1 MHAPHPARHAELLC
15 HFFETM
21 KKLQKVIIVGGV
33 AGGASCAT
41 RLRRLDERA
50 SITIYDR
57 GPFVSFANCGLP
69 YHVGGVIPNEAS
81 LLLASPQLFH
91 DRFCIGVQVHH
102 EVVSI
107 QREAKTVTVKNLLTG
122 EQFEDTYDSLVLSP
136 GAAPLKP
143 DLPGLDLPGVFTV
156 RTIPDTREIRGWIAK
171 TKAKHAV
178 VAGGGFIGLEMAEN
192 LRHLGLEVTLV
203 QNGPQVMISMDAEMV
218 TPLHAHLEKHG
229 IQLQLNTPL
238 TGVAQNGSKLLVN
251 DRIETDL
258 VILGLGVRPE
268 TSLAKAAGL
277 TLGKRGGISVD
288 MQMRTSDPAIFA
300 IGDAVEVHDLITDT
314 DILLALAGPAN
325 RQGRIAAD
333 VIAGRD
339 STFRGVQGTAICGLF
354 DLAAAQTGATEKSLM
369 RAGISNY
376 EKVYL
381 HPKHHVGY
389 YPGAQTLHLKLLFS
403 KPDGRILG
411 MQAVGTTD
419 VARKV
424 DVVSALIQKD
434 GTVFDLEE
442 AELCYAPQFG
452 AAKDALNYAG
462 FIAANHLRGD
472 LPLSQW
478 STLPADAFLLD
489 VRDDDEFAE
498 GHAAGAVNIPL
509 NDLRSRMEE
518 LPTGK
523 PVHVYCGVGQRAYYA
538 VRLLMQHG
546 IDARDI
552 SGGWITA
559 GMAGAA

>member
-1 MHAPHPARHAELLC
+1 
-15 HFFETM
+15 M
-21 KKLQKVIIVGGV
+21 KKPLKVIIVGGV
-33 AGGASCAT
+33 AGGASCAA

-50 SITIYDR
+50 SITVYDR

-91 DRFCIGVQVHH
+91 DRFRIGVQVHH
-102 EVVSI
+102 EVTAI
-107 QREAKTVTVKNLLTG
+107 HRESKTVTVKNLLTG
-122 EQFEDTYDSLVLSP
+122 ESFEDSYDALVLSP

-171 TKAKHAV
+171 TNAKHAV

-203 QNGPQVMISMDAEMV
+203 QNGPQVMISMDSEMV

-354 DLAAAQTGATEKSLM
+354 DLAVAQTGATEKSLK
-369 RAGISNY
+369 RTGITDY

-478 STLPADAFLLD
+478 DALPADAFLLD

-498 GHAAGAVNIPL
+498 GHADGAVNIPL
-509 NDLRSRMEE
+509 PQLRDRLAE
-518 LPTGK
+518 LPENK
-523 PVHVYCGVGQRAYYA
+523 PLHVYCGVGQRAYYA
-538 VRLLMQHG
+538 VRLLLQHG
-546 IDARDI
+546 FDARDI

-559 GMAGAA
+559 GMVGVNVPASR

>member
-1 MHAPHPARHAELLC
+1 MSSA
-15 HFFETM
+15 
-21 KKLQKVIIVGGV
+21 KKIIIVGGV
-33 AGGASCAT
+33 AGGASCAA

-50 SITIYDR
+50 SITVYDR

-91 DRFCIGVQVHH
+91 DRFRIGMQVHH
-102 EVVSI
+102 EVVAI
-107 QREAKTVTVKNLLTG
+107 DRESKTVTVKNLLTG
-122 EQFEDTYDSLVLSP
+122 ESFEDRYDSLVLSP

-143 DLPGLDLPGVFTV
+143 QLPGLDLPGVFTV

-218 TPLHAHLEKHG
+218 TPLHTHLEKNG
-229 IQLQLNTPL
+229 VQLKLNTPL
-238 TGVAQNGSKLLVN
+238 TGVAQRGEKFVVNGS
-251 DRIETDL
+251 IETDL

-268 TSLAKAAGL
+268 TTLAKAAGL

-288 MQMRTSDPAIFA
+288 AQMRTSDAAIFA
-300 IGDAVEVHDLITDT
+300 IGDAVEVRDLITDT

-339 STFRGVQGTAICGLF
+339 SKFRGVQGTAICGLF
-354 DLAAAQTGATEKSLM
+354 DLAVAQTGATEKSLK
-369 RAGISNY
+369 RTGITDY

-424 DVVSALIQKD
+424 DVVSALIQKG

-478 STLPADAFLLD
+478 NALPEDAFLLD
-489 VRDDDEFAE
+489 VRDEDEFAE
-498 GHAAGAVNIPL
+498 GHADSAVNIPL
-509 NDLRSRMEE
+509 PQLRDRLAE
-518 LPTGK
+518 LPENK
-523 PVHVYCGVGQRAYYA
+523 PLHVYCGVGQRAYYA
-538 VRLLMQHG
+538 VRLLLQHG
-546 IDARDI
+546 FEAHDI

-559 GMAGAA
+559 GMMGAASNSP

>member
-1 MHAPHPARHAELLC
+1 MNPP
-15 HFFETM
+15 
-21 KKLQKVIIVGGV
+21 KKVIIVGGV
-33 AGGASCAT
+33 AGGASCAA
-41 RLRRLDERA
+41 RLRRHDETA
-50 SITIYDR
+50 HITVYDR

-69 YHVGGVIPNEAS
+69 YHVGGVIPEEAS

-91 DRFCIGVQVHH
+91 DRFRIDVKIHH

-107 QREAKTVTVKNLLTG
+107 QRETKTVTVRNVLTG
-122 EQFEDTYDSLVLSP
+122 ESFDDSYDSLVLSP

-156 RTIPDTREIRGWIAK
+156 RNIPDARDIRQWISN
-171 TKAKHAV
+171 TQAKHAV

-192 LRHLGLEVTLV
+192 LRHLGIEVTLI
-203 QNGPQVMISMDAEMV
+203 QSGPQVMISMDVEMV
-218 TPLHAHLEKHG
+218 TPLHDHLRKNG
-229 IQLQLNTPL
+229 IQLLLDTPL
-238 TGVAQNGSKLLVN
+238 TGITQGTGKLVVN
-251 DRIETDL
+251 NEIQTDL

-268 TSLAKAAGL
+268 TSLAKNAGL
-277 TLGKRGGISVD
+277 AIGKRGGIAVNS
-288 MQMRTSDPAIFA
+288 QMRTSDPAIYA
-300 IGDAVEVHDLITDT
+300 IGDAVEVHDLLTHT

-333 VIAGRD
+333 VIAGRN
-339 STFRGVQGTAICGLF
+339 SSFRGVQGTSICGLF
-354 DLAAAQTGATEKSLM
+354 DLTVAQTGATEKALKRS
-369 RAGISNY
+369 GITDY

-389 YPGAQTLHLKLLFS
+389 YPGAQTLHLKLIFS

-424 DVVSALIQKD
+424 DVVSALIQKN

-452 AAKDALNYAG
+452 AAKDALNHAG
-462 FIAANHLRGD
+462 FIASNHLRGD

-478 STLPADAFLLD
+478 NNLPDSAFLLD
-489 VRDDDEFAE
+489 VRDEDEFAE
-498 GHAAGAVNIPL
+498 GHAEGAINIPL
-509 NDLRSRMEE
+509 LQLRDRLSE
-518 LPTGK
+518 LPASGK
-523 PVHVYCGVGQRAYYA
+523 IHAYCGVGQRAYYA
-538 VRLLMQHG
+538 VRMLLQRG
-546 IDARDI
+546 YDASDV

-559 GMAGAA
+559 SMTP

>member
-1 MHAPHPARHAELLC
+1 
-15 HFFETM
+15 M
-21 KKLQKVIIVGGV
+21 KKPLKTIIVGGV
-33 AGGASCAT
+33 AGGASCAA
-41 RLRRLDERA
+41 RLRRLNEHA
-50 SITIYDR
+50 SITVYDR

-91 DRFCIGVQVHH
+91 DRFRIDVRVHH

-107 QREAKTVTVKNLLTG
+107 QREAKTVTVRNLLIGT
-122 EQFEDTYDSLVLSP
+122 EFEDAYDVLVLSP

-143 DLPGLDLPGVFTV
+143 ELPGLDLPGVFTV

-171 TKAKHAV
+171 TNAKHAV

-192 LRHLGLEVTLV
+192 LRHLGLEVILV
-203 QNGPQVMISMDAEMV
+203 QSGPQVMMPMDKEMV
-218 TPLHAHLEKHG
+218 APLHAHLEQHG
-229 IQLQLNTPL
+229 VQLRLNTAL
-238 TGVAQNGSKLLVN
+238 TGVAQSGGKLRVN
-251 DRIETDL
+251 DAIETDL

-277 TLGKRGGISVD
+277 RIGQRGGIAVD
-288 MQMRTSDPAIFA
+288 AHLRTSDPSILA
-300 IGDAVEVHDLITDT
+300 IGDAVEVRDVITGT
-314 DILLALAGPAN
+314 NMLLALAGPAN

-339 STFRGVQGTAICGLF
+339 SAFRGVQGTAICGVF
-354 DLAAAQTGATEKSLM
+354 DLAVAQTGATEKSLR
-369 RAGISNY
+369 RAGITEY

-389 YPGAQTLHLKLLFS
+389 YPGAQTLHLKLLFA
-403 KPDGRILG
+403 KQDGRILG

-419 VARKV
+419 VARKI
-424 DVVSALIQKD
+424 DVVSALIQKG

-472 LPLSQW
+472 LPLAHW
-478 STLPADAFLLD
+478 DALPEGAFLLD
-489 VRDDDEFAE
+489 VRDEDEFADS
-498 GHAAGAVNIPL
+498 HAAGAVNIPL
-509 NDLRSRMEE
+509 PQLRDRLTE
-518 LPTGK
+518 LPRGK
-523 PVHVYCGVGQRAYYA
+523 TLHVYCGVGQRAYYA
-538 VRLLMQHG
+538 VRLLTQHG
-546 IDARDI
+546 FDAHDI
-552 SGGWITA
+552 SGGWTTA
-559 GMAGAA
+559 EMMK

>member
-1 MHAPHPARHAELLC
+1 
-15 HFFETM
+15 M
-21 KKLQKVIIVGGV
+21 KKSPKVIIVGGV
-33 AGGASCAT
+33 AGGASCAA

-50 SITIYDR
+50 SITVYDR

-91 DRFCIGVQVHH
+91 DRFRIGVKVHH
-102 EVVSI
+102 EVTAIHRDS
-107 QREAKTVTVKNLLTG
+107 KTVTVKNLLTG
-122 EQFEDTYDSLVLSP
+122 ESFEDSYDSLVLSP
-136 GAAPLKP
+136 GAAPLRP
-143 DLPGLDLPGVFTV
+143 ELPGLDLPGVFTV

-171 TKAKHAV
+171 QKAKHAV

-192 LRHLGLEVTLV
+192 LRHLGLEVTLA

-218 TPLHAHLEKHG
+218 APLHAHLEKHG

-238 TGVAQNGSKLLVN
+238 TGVAQSGSKLLVN
-251 DRIETDL
+251 GAIETDL

-288 MQMRTSDPAIFA
+288 AQMRTSDPAILA
-300 IGDAVEVHDLITDT
+300 IGDAVEVHDIVTDT

-339 STFRGVQGTAICGLF
+339 SAFRGVQGTAICGLF
-354 DLAAAQTGATEKSLM
+354 DLAVAQTGATEKSLK
-369 RAGISNY
+369 RAGITDY

-389 YPGAQTLHLKLLFS
+389 YPGAQTLHLKLLFA

-411 MQAVGTTD
+411 MQAVGTVD

-472 LPLSQW
+472 LPLAQW
-478 STLPADAFLLD
+478 DALPADAFLLD

-498 GHAAGAVNIPL
+498 GHAEGALNIPL
-509 NDLRSRMEE
+509 PQLRDRLGE
-518 LPTGK
+518 LPENK
-523 PVHVYCGVGQRAYYA
+523 ALHVYCGVGQRAYYA

-546 IDARDI
+546 FDARDI

-559 GMAGAA
+559 EMVTASKLVT

>member
-1 MHAPHPARHAELLC
+1 
-15 HFFETM
+15 M
-21 KKLQKVIIVGGV
+21 KKSPKVIIVGGV
-33 AGGASCAT
+33 AGGASCAA

-50 SITIYDR
+50 SITVYDR

-91 DRFCIGVQVHH
+91 DRFRIGVKVHH
-102 EVVSI
+102 EVTAIHRDS
-107 QREAKTVTVKNLLTG
+107 KTVTVKNLLTG
-122 EQFEDTYDSLVLSP
+122 ESFEDSYDSLVLSP
-136 GAAPLKP
+136 GAAPLRP
-143 DLPGLDLPGVFTV
+143 ELPGLDLPGVFTV

-171 TKAKHAV
+171 QKAKHAV

-218 TPLHAHLEKHG
+218 APLHAHLEKHG

-238 TGVAQNGSKLLVN
+238 TGVAQSGSKLLVN
-251 DRIETDL
+251 GAIETDL

-288 MQMRTSDPAIFA
+288 AQMRTSDPAILA
-300 IGDAVEVHDLITDT
+300 IGDAVEVHDIVTDT

-339 STFRGVQGTAICGLF
+339 SAFRGVQGTAICGLF
-354 DLAAAQTGATEKSLM
+354 DLAVAQTGATEKSLK
-369 RAGISNY
+369 RAGITDY

-389 YPGAQTLHLKLLFS
+389 YPGAQTLHLKLLFA

-411 MQAVGTTD
+411 MQAVGTVD

-472 LPLSQW
+472 LPLAQW
-478 STLPADAFLLD
+478 DALPADAFLLD

-498 GHAAGAVNIPL
+498 GHAEGALNIPL
-509 NDLRSRMEE
+509 PQLRDRLGE
-518 LPTGK
+518 LPENK
-523 PVHVYCGVGQRAYYA
+523 ALHVYCGVGQRAYYA

-546 IDARDI
+546 FDARDI

-559 GMAGAA
+559 GMVK

>member
-1 MHAPHPARHAELLC
+1 
-15 HFFETM
+15 M
-21 KKLQKVIIVGGV
+21 KKPQKVIIVGGV
-33 AGGASCAT
+33 AGGASCAA

-50 SITIYDR
+50 SITVYDR

-69 YHVGGVIPNEAS
+69 YHIGGVIPNEAS

-91 DRFCIGVQVHH
+91 DRFRIGVKVHH
-102 EVVSI
+102 EVTAI
-107 QREAKTVTVKNLLTG
+107 HRESKTVTVKNLLTG
-122 EQFEDTYDSLVLSP
+122 VSFEDSYDALVLSP
-136 GAAPLKP
+136 GAAPLRP
-143 DLPGLDLPGVFTV
+143 SLPGLDLPGVFTV
-156 RTIPDTREIRGWIAK
+156 RTIPDTREIRGWITK
-171 TKAKHAV
+171 TNAKHAV

-218 TPLHAHLEKHG
+218 APLHKHLEKNG

-238 TGVAQNGSKLLVN
+238 TGVAQRGTKLLVN
-251 DRIETDL
+251 DTLETDL

-268 TSLAKAAGL
+268 TTLAKAAGL
-277 TLGKRGGISVD
+277 ALGQRGGISVD
-288 MQMRTSDPAIFA
+288 AQMRTSDPAIFA

-339 STFRGVQGTAICGLF
+339 SAFRGVQGTAICGLF
-354 DLAAAQTGATEKSLM
+354 DLAVAQTGATEKSLK
-369 RAGISNY
+369 RAGITGY

-389 YPGAQTLHLKLLFS
+389 YPGAETLHLKLLFS

-411 MQAVGTTD
+411 LQAAGTTD

-478 STLPADAFLLD
+478 DALPADAFLLD
-489 VRDDDEFAE
+489 VRDEYEFAE
-498 GHAAGAVNIPL
+498 GHAEGALNIPL
-509 NDLRSRMEE
+509 PQLRDRLTE
-518 LPTGK
+518 LPEAK
-523 PVHVYCGVGQRAYYA
+523 ALHVYCGVGQRAYYA
-538 VRLLMQHG
+538 VRLLLQHG
-546 IDARDI
+546 FDARDI

-559 GMAGAA
+559 GMMV

>member
-1 MHAPHPARHAELLC
+1 
-15 HFFETM
+15 M
-21 KKLQKVIIVGGV
+21 KKPLKTIIVGGV
-33 AGGASCAT
+33 AGGASCAA
-41 RLRRLDERA
+41 RLRRLNEHA
-50 SITIYDR
+50 SITVYDR

-91 DRFCIGVQVHH
+91 DRFRIDVRVHH

-107 QREAKTVTVKNLLTG
+107 QREAKTVTVRNLLTG
-122 EQFEDTYDSLVLSP
+122 TEFEDAYDVLVLSP

-143 DLPGLDLPGVFTV
+143 ELPGLDLPGVFTV

-171 TKAKHAV
+171 TNAKHAV

-192 LRHLGLEVTLV
+192 LRHLGLEVILV
-203 QNGPQVMISMDAEMV
+203 QSGPQVMMPMDKEMV
-218 TPLHAHLEKHG
+218 APLHAHLEQHG
-229 IQLQLNTPL
+229 VQLRLNTAL
-238 TGVAQNGSKLLVN
+238 TGVAQSGGKLRVN
-251 DRIETDL
+251 DAIETDL

-277 TLGKRGGISVD
+277 RLGQRGGIAVD
-288 MQMRTSDPAIFA
+288 AHLRTSDPSILA
-300 IGDAVEVHDLITDT
+300 IGDAVEVRDVITST
-314 DILLALAGPAN
+314 NMLLALAGPAN

-339 STFRGVQGTAICGLF
+339 SAFRGVQGTAICGVF
-354 DLAAAQTGATEKSLM
+354 DLAVAQTGATEKSLR
-369 RAGISNY
+369 RAGITKY

-389 YPGAQTLHLKLLFS
+389 YPGAQTLHLKLLFA
-403 KPDGRILG
+403 KQDGRILG

-419 VARKV
+419 VARKI
-424 DVVSALIQKD
+424 DVVSALIQKG

-472 LPLSQW
+472 LPLAHW
-478 STLPADAFLLD
+478 DALPEGAFLLD
-489 VRDDDEFAE
+489 VRDEDEFADS
-498 GHAAGAVNIPL
+498 HAAGAVNIPL
-509 NDLRSRMEE
+509 PQLRDRLTE
-518 LPTGK
+518 LPRGK
-523 PVHVYCGVGQRAYYA
+523 TLHVYCGVGQRAYYA
-538 VRLLMQHG
+538 VRLLTQHG
-546 IDARDI
+546 FDAHDI
-552 SGGWITA
+552 SGGWTTA
-559 GMAGAA
+559 EMMK

>member
-1 MHAPHPARHAELLC
+1 
-15 HFFETM
+15 M
-21 KKLQKVIIVGGV
+21 KKPQKVIIVGGV
-33 AGGASCAT
+33 AGGASCAA
-41 RLRRLDERA
+41 RLRRLDEYA
-50 SITIYDR
+50 SITVYDR

-91 DRFCIGVQVHH
+91 DRFRIVVQIHH
-102 EVVSI
+102 EVTAI
-107 QREAKTVTVKNLLTG
+107 HRESKTVTVKNLLSG
-122 EQFEDTYDSLVLSP
+122 ESFEDSYDALVLSP

-156 RTIPDTREIRGWIAK
+156 RTIPDTREIRSWIAK
-171 TKAKHAV
+171 TQAKHAV

-218 TPLHAHLEKHG
+218 TPLHAHLQKHG

-238 TGVAQNGSKLLVN
+238 TGVGQRGGKLVVN
-251 DRIETDL
+251 DTLETDL

-268 TSLAKAAGL
+268 TTLAKAAGL

-288 MQMRTSDPAIFA
+288 RQMRTSDPAIFA

-354 DLAAAQTGATEKSLM
+354 DLAVAQTGATEKSLK
-369 RAGISNY
+369 RAGITNY

-411 MQAVGTTD
+411 MQAVGTAD

-424 DVVSALIQKD
+424 DVVSALIQKN

-472 LPLSQW
+472 LPLSHW
-478 STLPADAFLLD
+478 VALPTDAFLLD

-498 GHAAGAVNIPL
+498 GHAEGAVNIPL
-509 NDLRSRMEE
+509 PQLRDRLTE
-518 LPTGK
+518 LPKNK
-523 PVHVYCGVGQRAYYA
+523 PLHVYCGVGQRAYYA
-538 VRLLMQHG
+538 VRLLLQHG
-546 IDARDI
+546 FDARDI

-559 GMAGAA
+559 EMVA

>member
-1 MHAPHPARHAELLC
+1 
-15 HFFETM
+15 M
-21 KKLQKVIIVGGV
+21 KKSPKVIIVGGV
-33 AGGASCAT
+33 AGGASCAA
-41 RLRRLDERA
+41 RLRRMDERA
-50 SITIYDR
+50 SITVYDR

-91 DRFCIGVQVHH
+91 DRFRIEVKVHH
-102 EVVSI
+102 EVTAIHRDS
-107 QREAKTVTVKNLLTG
+107 KTVTVKNLLTG
-122 EQFEDTYDSLVLSP
+122 ESFEDSYDSLVLSP
-136 GAAPLKP
+136 GAAPLRP
-143 DLPGLDLPGVFTV
+143 ELPGLDLPGVFTV

-171 TKAKHAV
+171 QKAKHAV

-218 TPLHAHLEKHG
+218 APLHAHLEKHG

-238 TGVAQNGSKLLVN
+238 TGVTQSGSKLLVN
-251 DRIETDL
+251 GAIETDL

-277 TLGKRGGISVD
+277 TLGQRGGISVD
-288 MQMRTSDPAIFA
+288 AQMRTSDPAILA
-300 IGDAVEVHDLITDT
+300 IGDAVEVHDIVTDT

-333 VIAGRD
+333 VIAGRA
-339 STFRGVQGTAICGLF
+339 SAFRGVQGTAICGLF
-354 DLAAAQTGATEKSLM
+354 DLAVAQTGATEKSLK
-369 RAGISNY
+369 RAGITDY

-389 YPGAQTLHLKLLFS
+389 YPGAQTLHLKLIFS

-411 MQAVGTTD
+411 MQAVGTAD

-478 STLPADAFLLD
+478 SALPADAFLLD

-498 GHAAGAVNIPL
+498 GHAEGALNIPL
-509 NDLRSRMEE
+509 PQLRDRLGE
-518 LPTGK
+518 LPEDKTL
-523 PVHVYCGVGQRAYYA
+523 HVYCGVGQRAYYA
-538 VRLLMQHG
+538 VRLLLQHG
-546 IDARDI
+546 FDARDI

-559 GMAGAA
+559 GMMR

>member
-1 MHAPHPARHAELLC
+1 
-15 HFFETM
+15 M
-21 KKLQKVIIVGGV
+21 KKSPKVIIVGGV
-33 AGGASCAT
+33 AGGASCAA
-41 RLRRLDERA
+41 RLRRLDECA
-50 SITIYDR
+50 SITVYDR

-91 DRFCIGVQVHH
+91 DRFRIEVKVHH
-102 EVVSI
+102 EVTAIHRDS
-107 QREAKTVTVKNLLTG
+107 KTVTVKNLLTG
-122 EQFEDTYDSLVLSP
+122 ESFEDSYDSLVLSP
-136 GAAPLKP
+136 GAAPLRP
-143 DLPGLDLPGVFTV
+143 ELPGLDLPGVFTV

-171 TKAKHAV
+171 QKAKHAV

-218 TPLHAHLEKHG
+218 APLHAHLEKHG

-238 TGVAQNGSKLLVN
+238 TGVTQSGSKLLVN
-251 DRIETDL
+251 GAIETDL

-277 TLGKRGGISVD
+277 TLGQRGGISVD
-288 MQMRTSDPAIFA
+288 AQMRTSDPAILA
-300 IGDAVEVHDLITDT
+300 IGDAVEVHDIVTDT

-354 DLAAAQTGATEKSLM
+354 DLAVAQTGATEKSLK
-369 RAGISNY
+369 RAGITDY

-411 MQAVGTTD
+411 IQAVGTTD

-478 STLPADAFLLD
+478 NALPADAFLLD

-498 GHAAGAVNIPL
+498 GHAEGAVNIPL
-509 NDLRSRMEE
+509 PQLRDRLGE
-518 LPTGK
+518 LPEDKTL
-523 PVHVYCGVGQRAYYA
+523 HVYCGVGQRAYYA
-538 VRLLMQHG
+538 VRLLLQHG
-546 IDARDI
+546 FDARDI

-559 GMAGAA
+559 GMTFVP

>member
-1 MHAPHPARHAELLC
+1 
-15 HFFETM
+15 M
-21 KKLQKVIIVGGV
+21 KKPQKVIIVGGV
-33 AGGASCAT
+33 AGGASCAA
-41 RLRRLDERA
+41 RLRRLDEHA
-50 SITIYDR
+50 EITIYDR

-91 DRFCIGVQVHH
+91 DRFRIGVQVHH
-102 EVVSI
+102 EVISI
-107 QREAKTVTVKNLLTG
+107 QRDAKTVTVKNVLTG
-122 EQFEDTYDSLVLSP
+122 ETFEDSYDSLVLSP
-136 GAAPLKP
+136 GAAPLRP
-143 DLPGLDLPGVFTV
+143 ELPGLDLPGVFTV
-156 RTIPDTREIRGWIAK
+156 RSIPDTREIRGWIAK

-218 TPLHAHLEKHG
+218 TPLHDHLEKNG

-238 TGVAQNGSKLLVN
+238 TGVAQRGDKLVVN
-251 DRIETDL
+251 DNLETDL

-268 TSLAKAAGL
+268 TSLAKVAGL

-288 MQMRTSDPAIFA
+288 EQMRTSDPAIFA

-339 STFRGVQGTAICGLF
+339 SSFRGVQGTAICGLF
-354 DLAAAQTGATEKSLM
+354 DLAVAQTGATEKSLQ
-369 RAGISNY
+369 RVGITDY

-389 YPGAQTLHLKLLFS
+389 YPGAQTLHLKLIFS

-434 GTVFDLEE
+434 GTVFNLEE

-472 LPLSQW
+472 LPLSHW
-478 STLPADAFLLD
+478 NALPEDAFLLD
-489 VRDDDEFAE
+489 VRDEDEFAE
-498 GHAAGAVNIPL
+498 GHADGAINIPL
-509 NDLRSRMEE
+509 PQLRDRIAE
-518 LPTGK
+518 LPEHKTL
-523 PVHVYCGVGQRAYYA
+523 HTYCGVGQRAYYA
-538 VRLLMQHG
+538 VRLLLQHG
-546 IDARDI
+546 YDARDI

-559 GMAGAA
+559 SMMP

>member
-1 MHAPHPARHAELLC
+1 
-15 HFFETM
+15 M
-21 KKLQKVIIVGGV
+21 KKSPKVIIVGGV
-33 AGGASCAT
+33 AGGASCAA

-50 SITIYDR
+50 SITVYDR

-91 DRFCIGVQVHH
+91 DRFRIEVKVHH
-102 EVVSI
+102 EVTAI
-107 QREAKTVTVKNLLTG
+107 HREAKTVTVKNLLTG
-122 EQFEDTYDSLVLSP
+122 ESFEDSYDALVLSP
-136 GAAPLKP
+136 GAAPLRP
-143 DLPGLDLPGVFTV
+143 ELPGLDLPGVFTV

-171 TKAKHAV
+171 TGAKHAV

-218 TPLHAHLEKHG
+218 APLHAHLEKHG

-238 TGVAQNGSKLLVN
+238 TGVAQSGSKLLVN
-251 DRIETDL
+251 SAIETDL

-268 TSLAKAAGL
+268 TTLAKAAGL

-288 MQMRTSDPAIFA
+288 AQMRTSDAAIFA
-300 IGDAVEVHDLITDT
+300 IGDAVEVHDIVTDT

-339 STFRGVQGTAICGLF
+339 SAFRGVQGTAICGLF
-354 DLAAAQTGATEKSLM
+354 DMAVAQTGATEKSLK
-369 RAGISNY
+369 RAGITDY

-389 YPGAQTLHLKLLFS
+389 YPGAQTLHLKLIFA

-411 MQAVGTTD
+411 MQAVGTVD

-478 STLPADAFLLD
+478 DALPADAFLLD

-498 GHAAGAVNIPL
+498 GHAKGALNIPL
-509 NDLRSRMEE
+509 PELRDRLGE
-518 LPTGK
+518 LPEDK
-523 PVHVYCGVGQRAYYA
+523 ILHVYCGVGQRAYYA
-538 VRLLMQHG
+538 VRLLLQHG
-546 IDARDI
+546 FDARDI

-559 GMAGAA
+559 GMVK